1 MLRQGYAMISMN
13 VDLSSITAQ
22 LDKLNAVVNSAVRPA
37 AQAGAQ
43 VYYNEVK
50 LRAKRGNETRY
61 LKGGRTRPAG
71 LLASAIYQV
80 FSTKNSSEQKATYHV
95 SWNKKK
101 APHGYLVEFGT
112 SRAPKHPFLR
122 SSYDAVHGAAEAAI
136 NDELQ
141 KRIKAVL

>member
-1 MLRQGYAMISMN
+1 MINMS

-80 FSTKNSSEQKATYHV
+80 FSTDNSDEQKATYHV
-95 SWNKKK
+95 SWNKKT
-101 APHGYLVEFGT
+101 APHGYLVEHGS

-122 SSYDAVHGAAEAAI
+122 PAYDAVKGAAEAAV

>member
-1 MLRQGYAMISMN
+1 MINMMF
-13 VDLSSITAQ
+13 DPAAALAE
-22 LDKLNAVVNSAVRPA
+22 LDRVAKVADEAVRPA

-80 FSTKNSSEQKATYHV
+80 YSLNNSSDKKATYHV

-101 APHGYLVEFGT
+101 ASHGYMVEFGT

-122 SSYDAVHGAAEAAI
+122 PAYDAVHGAAEAAI

>member
-1 MLRQGYAMISMN
+1 MINMS

-22 LDKLNAVVNSAVRPA
+22 LDKLSAVVNSAVRPA

-50 LRAKRGNETRY
+50 LRAKRGNEIRH
-61 LKGGRTRPAG
+61 LKGGGTRPAG
-71 LLASAIYQV
+71 LLASAIYQA
-80 FSTKNSSEQKATYHV
+80 FSIKNSSEQKATYHV

-112 SRAPKHPFLR
+112 RFAPKSPFLR
-122 SSYDAVHGAAEAAI
+122 PAYDAVHGAAEAAI

>member
-1 MLRQGYAMISMN
+1 MINMS
-13 VDLSSITAQ
+13 VDLSGITAQ

-43 VYYNEVK
+43 VFYNEVK
-50 LRAKRGNETRY
+50 LRAKRGNEIRY
-61 LKGGRTRPAG
+61 LKGGKKGNGTRPAG
-71 LLASAIYQV
+71 LLASAVYQV
-80 FSTKNSSEQKATYHV
+80 FSTNNSDEQKATYHV
-95 SWNKKK
+95 SWNKKT
-101 APHGYLVEFGT
+101 APHGYLVEFGH

-122 SSYDAVHGAAEAAI
+122 PAYDAVKSAAEAAV